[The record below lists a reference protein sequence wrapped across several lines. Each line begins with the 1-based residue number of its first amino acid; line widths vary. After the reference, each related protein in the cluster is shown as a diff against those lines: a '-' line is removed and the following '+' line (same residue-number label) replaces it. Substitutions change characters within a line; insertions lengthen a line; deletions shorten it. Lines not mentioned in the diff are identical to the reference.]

1 MADREEILR
10 VGLDH
15 LHFYESAR
23 GTNMQVDRDRDG
35 VEKSRGHYHVQ
46 LETAKELDPDKYGE
60 MSQTDYNAIIGQ
72 GENAEA
78 EGRRLAALKLEDIME
93 KSRIDFSGLTVGE
106 SVAFLSM
113 NYNSGLAINKT
124 TQKAFRFLADAR
136 NRNSPGLNQYIESAI
151 GLIDLTRAFG
161 ERSDG
166 IMNRTNS
173 HKRTARGNLDVDSTM
188 QYTTNAQNR
197 QQVYQEITDASAE
210 GKVFT
215 AREEAMRTA
224 KKIAKSGQTVDVNEI
239 TGEVTPGIVPTTK
252 PEVPQGVTQ

>member
-1 MADREEILR
+1 MADRQEILS

-15 LHFYESAR
+15 IHFYESAR
-23 GTNMQVDRDRDG
+23 GTNMQVDRDGDS
-35 VEKSRGHYHVQ
+35 VEISRGHYHVQ
-46 LETAKELDPDKYGE
+46 LDTAKLLDPNTYQN
-60 MSQTDYNAIIGQ
+60 MSQPDYNAIIGQ

-78 EGRRLAALKLEDIME
+78 EGRRLASLYLENIMDE
-93 KSRIDFSGLTVGE
+93 SGIDFSGLTVGE

-113 NYNSGLAINKT
+113 NYNSGLETN
-124 TQKAFRFLADAR
+124 R
-136 NRNSPGLNQYIESAI
+136 NRNSPDLNQYIEAAI

-197 QQVYQEITDASAE
+197 QQVYQEITDASAK
-210 GKVFT
+210 GKLFT
-215 AREEAMRTA
+215 TQETAIRTSKTNA
-224 KKIAKSGQTVDVNEI
+224 QNITKSGQTVDVNEI
-239 TGEVTPGIVPTTK
+239 TGEVTPGIVPTIK
-252 PEVPQGVTQ
+252 PEIPQGVTQ